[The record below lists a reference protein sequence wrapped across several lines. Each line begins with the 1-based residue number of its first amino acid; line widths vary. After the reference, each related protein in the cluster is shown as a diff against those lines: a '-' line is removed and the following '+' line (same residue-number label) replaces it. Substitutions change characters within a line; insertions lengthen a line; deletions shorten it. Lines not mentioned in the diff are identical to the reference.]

1 MLRGS
6 DIPMRKGF
14 TLLEVLITITI
25 IAVIAVMVAPSFSD
39 DTRLRLMAA
48 SAVLSS
54 DIELA
59 QVMTISQPD
68 EPVVVVFDPDQDRYW
83 LAYAS
88 APDVP
93 ITRSDTGTPY
103 RVVMGQGRAAAAIG
117 VTFSTTDITG
127 DILKFNAQGGI
138 EDFTTQPTITLS
150 LSGRWID
157 VTIAPSTGSI
167 TETSGP

>member
-14 TLLEVLITITI
+14 TLLEILITITI

-48 SAVLSS
+48 SAILTS
-54 DIELA
+54 DVELA
-59 QVMTISQPD
+59 QIMTISQPED
-68 EPVVVVFDPDQDRYW
+68 PVVVVFDPDQDRYW
-83 LAYAS
+83 LAFAS

-93 ITRSDTGTPY
+93 MTRSDTGDPY
-103 RVVMGQGRAAAAIG
+103 LVVMGQGRAGAAVG
-117 VTFSTTDITG
+117 VTLSTTDIPG
-127 DILKFNAQGGI
+127 DILEFNAQGGV
-138 EDFTTQPTITLS
+138 EDFTTQPTITLA

-157 VTIAPSTGSI
+157 VAIAPSTGTF